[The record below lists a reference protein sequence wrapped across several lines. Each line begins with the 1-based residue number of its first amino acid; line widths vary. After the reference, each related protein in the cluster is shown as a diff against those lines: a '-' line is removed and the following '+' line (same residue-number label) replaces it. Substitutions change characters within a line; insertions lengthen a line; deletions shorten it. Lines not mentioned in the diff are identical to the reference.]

1 MWSLAVRRLLLV
13 PPTLLAV
20 SLFAFSL
27 IHVIPGDPAE
37 LVLGL
42 DATPEQI
49 ARLRLELGLDEPLP
63 VQFGRWLLR
72 VVHGNLGQSI
82 RSGRP
87 VLTELIPRFLATL
100 ELAGASL
107 VVAVVLGLGAGL
119 VASLARDSLYDLIV
133 TATALVGIS
142 VPRFWLGMMLVL
154 VFSVSL
160 GALPS
165 GGRGGLLHLV
175 LPAIAFGWSPGAF
188 IARTTRASML
198 EVLDRDYI
206 RTARAKGLH
215 ERSVVLK
222 HALRAALLPTVT
234 VLGLQFGFLLAGSVI
249 VEIVFSWPGIGT
261 LLVDSIVG
269 RDYPVVQAAL
279 LLLATCF
286 VIVNLAVDL
295 LYLVI
300 DPRLRLHTGPAG
312 RA

>member
-20 SLFAFSL
+20 SLFAFAL

-119 VASLARDSLYDLIV
+119 VAARS
-133 TATALVGIS
+133 
-142 VPRFWLGMMLVL
+142 
-154 VFSVSL
+154 
-160 GALPS
+160 
-165 GGRGGLLHLV
+165 
-175 LPAIAFGWSPGAF
+175 PAIRS
-188 IARTTRASML
+188 TT
-198 EVLDRDYI
+198 
-206 RTARAKGLH
+206 
-215 ERSVVLK
+215 
-222 HALRAALLPTVT
+222 
-234 VLGLQFGFLLAGSVI
+234 
-249 VEIVFSWPGIGT
+249 
-261 LLVDSIVG
+261 
-269 RDYPVVQAAL
+269 
-279 LLLATCF
+279 
-286 VIVNLAVDL
+286 
-295 LYLVI
+295 
-300 DPRLRLHTGPAG
+300 
-312 RA
+312 